1 MNRKLVV
8 IVAML
13 VVIISAPAAA
23 IPINPFA
30 CPEDPLGCEF
40 DTVLSGAAEA
50 PPNASPALGS
60 AHASILFR
68 ADGSHELW
76 LFYDFGTLADPK
88 LLGGATGAQLHVING
103 PGDTNTLDTRG
114 PAVTPLP
121 AFPGFGY
128 LGEKG
133 GFDNLPGLSL
143 FAASTYNPEWITA
156 SGGIEAAEL
165 ALITGLVS
173 GQAYFEITSS
183 AFPDG
188 EIRGFF
194 TRSEPPPPIP
204 EPSSVILLGSG
215 LALLAAR
222 RRRARHQPSVRHLN

>member
-13 VVIISAPAAA
+13 VVIISAISAPAAA

-40 DTVLSGAAEA
+40 DAVLSGAAEE
-50 PPNASPALGS
+50 PPNASPALGV
-60 AHASILFR
+60 AHASILFHS
-68 ADGSHELW
+68 DGRHELW
-76 LFYDFGTLADPK
+76 LRYDFGTHANPE
-88 LLGGATGAQLHVING
+88 LLGGATGTHLNVING

-128 LGEKG
+128 LGLKQ
-133 GFDNLPGLSL
+133 GFEHLPALSL

-222 RRRARHQPSVRHLN
+222 RRRARH